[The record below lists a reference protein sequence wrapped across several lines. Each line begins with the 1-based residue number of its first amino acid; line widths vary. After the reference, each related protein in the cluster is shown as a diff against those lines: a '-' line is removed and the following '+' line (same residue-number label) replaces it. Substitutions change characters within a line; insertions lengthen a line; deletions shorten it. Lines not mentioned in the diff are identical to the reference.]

1 MTLRFYLHNCIF
13 NHLKGHWK
21 GLYFSILLH
30 AIFIL
35 GIPHVVILT
44 NIDKICCLEND
55 NVQKF
60 FTNGL
65 VETAVSNTARVIG
78 LPRSHV
84 LPVKNYEK
92 ETQLKT
98 NINILALIALRRL
111 LMFADD
117 YLENQ
122 YDQEQENAQ
131 I

>member
-1 MTLRFYLHNCIF
+1 M
-13 NHLKGHWK
+13 KGNIK
-21 GLYFSILLH
+21 LYFSYQKGTLEIIVLSFLH
-30 AIFIL
+30 VIFIL
-35 GIPHVVILT
+35 EIPHVVILT

-55 NVQKF
+55 NVQTA

-65 VETAVSNTARVIG
+65 VETAVNNTARVIG

-92 ETQLKT
+92 ETRLKT
-98 NINILALIALRRL
+98 NINILALTTLRRL

-117 YLENQ
+117 FLENQ
-122 YDQEQENAQ
+122 YYQEQENAQ

>member
-1 MTLRFYLHNCIF
+1 MKSLVVDRE
-13 NHLKGHWK
+13 
-21 GLYFSILLH
+21 
-30 AIFIL
+30 
-35 GIPHVVILT
+35 IPHVVILT

-55 NVQKF
+55 NVQKA

-65 VETAVSNTARVIG
+65 VETAVNNTARIIG

-92 ETQLKT
+92 ETRLKT
-98 NINILALIALRRL
+98 NINILALTTLRRL

-117 YLENQ
+117 FLENQ
-122 YDQEQENAQ
+122 YDQEQEKAA